1 MLVFI
6 SFLLLT
12 FKLSQYS
19 DALNLISYGFNVKKK
34 NICLQMCE
42 RFNFYSLNLQLLR
55 RKRERVQI

>member
-34 NICLQMCE
+34 IFICKCV
-42 RFNFYSLNLQLLR
+42 
-55 RKRERVQI
+55 KG

>member
-6 SFLLLT
+6 SLLLT

-34 NICLQMCE
+34 I
-42 RFNFYSLNLQLLR
+42 YNLQTCDLF
-55 RKRERVQI
+55 REFLFPEFATCEEKT